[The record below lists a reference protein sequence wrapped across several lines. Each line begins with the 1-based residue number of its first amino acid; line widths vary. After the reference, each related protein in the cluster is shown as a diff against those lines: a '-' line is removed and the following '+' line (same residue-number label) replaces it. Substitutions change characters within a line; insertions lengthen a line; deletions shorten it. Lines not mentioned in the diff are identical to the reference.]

1 MALESIGNVPNRLN
15 DDQRIEK
22 ELRVADLRE
31 VMQKLRKAE
40 FKKGDWKDLGREL
53 GLHENTLDEI
63 NENQSGNIDKCYI
76 KCLTKWLE
84 RADQVDDDKYHGRP
98 SFNSLCAALEA
109 IEKGAIAE
117 RISAMF
123 GGNSSE
129 GKKPAKSTK
138 PKTDSPTTKTG
149 AGNKGNVTKSDNQY
163 NLINVISNGLVI

>member
-1 MALESIGNVPNRLN
+1 MALESIENTQNKSN

-22 ELRVADLRE
+22 ELRVADLRD

-40 FKKGDWKDLGREL
+40 FNNGDWEELGREL
-53 GLHENTLDEI
+53 GLHQNTLNGIKD
-63 NENQSGNIDKCYI
+63 NERGNIDKCFTR
-76 KCLTKWLE
+76 CLTKWLE
-84 RADQVDDDKYHGRP
+84 RADKVDDDKFHGRP

-109 IEKGAIAE
+109 IGRGAIAE

-129 GKKPAKSTK
+129 GKKPAKK

-149 AGNKGNVTKSDNQY
+149 TGNKDGGAQASSGDEEPD
-163 NLINVISNGLVI
+163 